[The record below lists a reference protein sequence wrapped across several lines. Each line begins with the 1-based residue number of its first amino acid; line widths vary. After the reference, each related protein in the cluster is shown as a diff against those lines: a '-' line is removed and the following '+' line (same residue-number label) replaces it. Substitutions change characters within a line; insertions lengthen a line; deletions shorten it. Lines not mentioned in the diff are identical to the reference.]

1 MPDKTSSYPQL
12 TPADL
17 QDKTLFRL
25 NASIQFLYSQIDKIQ
40 SANGRTTI
48 KGLFDKIQSAL
59 IAGPR
64 EGGRPLQS
72 VVGAEPKIASV
83 GDVLDLTGLKLLAPS
98 GSDGWTGTI
107 QVRDAAGTGVVTITV
122 SGGFITA
129 VNP

>member
-12 TPADL
+12 TPQDL

-25 NASIQFLYSQIDKIQ
+25 NATIQFLYSQI
-40 SANGRTTI
+40 
-48 KGLFDKIQSAL
+48 DKIQSAL

-72 VVGAEPKIASV
+72 VVGNEPRIASI

-98 GSDGWTGTI
+98 GSDGWSGTI

>member
-17 QDKTLFRL
+17 KDPTCFRVNQLFQL
-25 NASIQFLYSQIDKIQ
+25 AFSQI
-40 SANGRTTI
+40 
-48 KGLFDKIQSAL
+48 DKIQSAL

-72 VVGAEPKIASV
+72 VVGNEPKVSSI